1 MAQTQST
8 NPEKVG
14 LPYWMNRV
22 LEEHSKLGGELPAE
36 PVHDLRVALRRCI
49 LIADVMKDLDPGG
62 DWKAM
67 RKAGR
72 RIFHRLG
79 ALRDTQVL
87 AEWIEKLGPPDD
99 PSTEFAARIIEGK
112 FPNRSGRRTGRG

>member
-1 MAQTQST
+1 MAQSRST
-8 NPEKVG
+8 NPEKIG
-14 LPYWMNRV
+14 LPYWMDQV
-22 LEEHSKLGGELPAE
+22 LEEHSKLGDDLSAE

-62 DWKAM
+62 DWKSM

-87 AEWIEKLGPPDD
+87 TEWVEQLGSPGDA
-99 PSTEFAARIIEGK
+99 STRLASRIVESKI
-112 FPNRSGRRTGRG
+112 